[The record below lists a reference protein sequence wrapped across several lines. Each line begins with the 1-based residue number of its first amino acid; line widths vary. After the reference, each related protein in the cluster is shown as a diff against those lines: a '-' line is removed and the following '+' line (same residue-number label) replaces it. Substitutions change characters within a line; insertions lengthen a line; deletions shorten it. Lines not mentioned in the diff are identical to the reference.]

1 MARVLRWLDDHR
13 NFMQQRLDDVK
24 ALVRRIFVAAYG
36 ETKKFDIE
44 LFGSMKY
51 GVCLP
56 DSDIDLAIVVPGSN
70 FRNVGDLFEGMTCYF
85 VALGPPVV

>member
-1 MARVLRWLDDHR
+1 MARVLCWLDDHR

-36 ETKKFDIE
+36 ETTKFDIE
-44 LFGSMKY
+44 LFGSMKN

-56 DSDIDLAIVVPGSN
+56 DSDIDLAIVVPVGS
-70 FRNVGDLFEGMTCYF
+70 GTL
-85 VALGPPVV
+85 